1 MNILIID
8 DEPQIRKLLKISL
21 EANGYKTFDAQS
33 GREGLIQAA
42 MAKPDLVILD
52 LGLPDEDGLEIL
64 KQIREWSKIPVIVLT
79 VRNAE
84 EEKILLLDAG
94 ADDYVTKP
102 FGTGE
107 LLARIRAA
115 LRRSEHK
122 EEMSLFL
129 SGNLTVDLSARVVKI
144 NNEPVKLTATE
155 YSIVNLFVLNAG
167 KVLTHRQIMKEIWG
181 NQFAE
186 DTQYLRVYM
195 GQIRKKLEEDPASP
209 KLFVTESGIGYRLN
223 IL

>member
-155 YSIVNLFVLNAG
+155 YSIVNLFVQNAG

-209 KLFVTESGIGYRLN
+209 KLFVTESGIGYRLD